1 METYIVLGKY
11 TKQGIDTIKDIES
24 RLAETKA
31 GIEKAGGQF
40 VGFWL
45 TMGRYDFVLVATG
58 PSGATAAA
66 LTLATAMQ
74 GNVRTET
81 MRAFSEAETAAI
93 VANLP

>member
-1 METYIVLGKY
+1 METYIVFGKY

-24 RLAETKA
+24 RVAQTKA
-31 GIEKAGGQF
+31 AVAQAGGQF

-45 TMGRYDFVLVATG
+45 TMGRYDFIFVATSPDG
-58 PSGATAAA
+58 PTAATLA
-66 LTLATAMQ
+66 LATAMQ

-81 MRAFSEAETAAI
+81 VRAFSEAETAAI